1 MQSGSNHFGA
11 IDTWQKLKKLSANS
25 HIKNNLA
32 DSRIVESGLLF
43 DYSRQ
48 HINRDVLANLLHV
61 AHEMQLAE
69 KITKLFNGEVVNTS
83 ENRPA
88 LHVLARAQLINPTS
102 CKFDFQWQQM
112 QAVVAKITAAENIKN
127 IIHVGI
133 GGSDLGPRLLA
144 DALQPLHKNKFN
156 LHFVSSNDIQELND
170 VLKNCTPENTLV
182 ILVSKS
188 FTTAE
193 TLTNGVVVTKWLAK
207 ILSAESVAQHLY
219 AVTANHER
227 AVQFGIAKNNIL
239 IMPEGIGGRFSIWS
253 PVSIAVAV
261 WLGWDNYV
269 ALVRGAH
276 MLDQH
281 FQTVAFD
288 KNIPTILALLGIW
301 NSNFLNIDTKAMLAY
316 DARLGLLVPYMQQMY
331 MESLGK
337 SVNQF
342 GDKINYKTGTILWG
356 GRAPDSQH
364 SFHQLLK
371 QGSHKVALDFIV
383 PIAAAGVGDAE
394 RKPVWANAL
403 AQAQVMWQGHTDI
416 DLNKVI
422 SGGQASNMLLLPELN
437 PYYLGALIALYE
449 HKVFVQS
456 VVWNINAFDQWGVE
470 QAKVL
475 SNKILQGDESSCD
488 QVTRDLQ
495 SIIARVAVA
504 V

>member
-1 MQSGSNHFGA
+1 MKSGINHFGA
-11 IDTWQKLKKLSANS
+11 IDTWQKLKELSTNS
-25 HIKNNLA
+25 KVKNN
-32 DSRIVESGLLF
+32 IVNPRVAESGLLF

-48 HINRDVLANLLHV
+48 NINTDIFSNLLSLT
-61 AHEMQLAE
+61 HEVQLAE
-69 KITKLFNGEVVNTS
+69 KIAKLFNGEVVNIS

-88 LHVLARAQLINPTS
+88 LHVLARAQLINSAS

-112 QAVVAKITAAENIKN
+112 QSAVTKITASENIKN
-127 IIHVGI
+127 IIHIGI

-144 DALQPLHKNKFN
+144 DALKSFHKNKFN

-170 VLKNCTPENTLV
+170 VLRNCMPEDTMI

-193 TLTNGVVVTKWLAK
+193 TLTNGAVAKKWLAK
-207 ILSAESVAQHLY
+207 NLSIATAAQHLY
-219 AVTANHER
+219 AVTSNHEC
-227 AVQFGIAKNNIL
+227 AQAFGVAATNIL
-239 IMPEGIGGRFSIWS
+239 TMPEGIGGRFSIWS
-253 PVSIAVAV
+253 PVSLGVAV
-261 WLGWDNYV
+261 WLGWENYL
-269 ALVRGAH
+269 ALVRGAY
-276 MLDQH
+276 MVDQH
-281 FQTVAFD
+281 FQTAAF
-288 KNIPTILALLGIW
+288 NNNMPVILALLGIW
-301 NSNFLNIDTKAMLAY
+301 NGNFLNIDTKAMLAY

-342 GDKINYKTGTILWG
+342 GDKINYKTGAILWG

-371 QGSHKVALDFIV
+371 QGSHRVALDFIV
-383 PIAAAGVGDAE
+383 PLAADGVSDAE
-394 RKPVWANAL
+394 RRPVWANAL
-403 AQAQVMWQGHTDI
+403 AQAQVMWQGHADT
-416 DLNKVI
+416 DLNKII

-475 SNKILQGDESSCD
+475 SNKILQGDDSSCD
-488 QVTRDLQ
+488 PITRDLQ
-495 SIIARVAVA
+495 GMIAKVAMA